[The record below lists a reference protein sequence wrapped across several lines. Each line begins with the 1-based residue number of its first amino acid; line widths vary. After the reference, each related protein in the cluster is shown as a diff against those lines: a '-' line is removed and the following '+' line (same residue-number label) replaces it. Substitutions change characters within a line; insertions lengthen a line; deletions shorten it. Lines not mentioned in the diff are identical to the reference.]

1 MSIGWCRPW
10 FAPHWDAK
18 TEGAWAAAVL
28 LRRAGF
34 PHPSG
39 AVSTWAECERLL
51 PHVLAVANHG
61 RRLDVVNA
69 VWRLCCVG
77 RGAVWAVRVRHE
89 NRSPLQPVD
98 SSSLRI
104 CRLPLPIR
112 SMRSCLTQLPSV
124 ES

>member
-1 MSIGWCRPW
+1 MTLPGLGNVADAVAALRRFLLSASSVTACMSIGWCRPW

-34 PHPSG
+34 PHASG

-77 RGAVWAVRVRHE
+77 RGAVWAVRL
-89 NRSPLQPVD
+89 RS
-98 SSSLRI
+98 
-104 CRLPLPIR
+104 
-112 SMRSCLTQLPSV
+112 
-124 ES
+124 